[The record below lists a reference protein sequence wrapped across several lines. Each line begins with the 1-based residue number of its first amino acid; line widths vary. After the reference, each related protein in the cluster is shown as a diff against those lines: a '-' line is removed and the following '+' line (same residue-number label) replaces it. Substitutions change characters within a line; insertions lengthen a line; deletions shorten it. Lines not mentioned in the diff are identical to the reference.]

1 MNVNLNEL
9 KNIFKELVSI
19 YSPSKNEKDVAEYII
34 NYLKDMDLPVYLDNS
49 YNAYGGNT
57 PVIFTKLEGSLDS
70 SYTLSAHMDVVE
82 PNKGVVIIEDDG
94 KIKTDGTTT
103 LGGDDKAGV
112 AIILYTLKFLKESNL
127 KFPTVYAIFTPAEEI
142 GMLGAKN
149 INWQEVYKNINPSK
163 DMIVLD
169 NGGPSKFVAHQA
181 PTCNLF
187 TLEVKGKKAH
197 AGIEPEKGISSI
209 QIISEII
216 SKMNILR
223 IDETTTAN
231 ISKLHSEFP
240 TNVVPD
246 YAVAEGEVRAHSY
259 EKIEEILDGYR
270 KICEEICDKYGA
282 GYNFKTNNVYPM
294 LTSKDELNLANRF
307 IKAYKNIGID
317 AKLQVIGGGSDAN
330 FFSEEGFN
338 SIIIGVGMEKVHT
351 TEEYLVVGEMKNS
364 LKVLLEFF
372 LNCN

>member
-1 MNVNLNEL
+1 
-9 KNIFKELVSI
+9 
-19 YSPSKNEKDVAEYII
+19 
-34 NYLKDMDLPVYLDNS
+34 
-49 YNAYGGNT
+49 
-57 PVIFTKLEGSLDS
+57 
-70 SYTLSAHMDVVE
+70 
-82 PNKGVVIIEDDG
+82 
-94 KIKTDGTTT
+94 
-103 LGGDDKAGV
+103 
-112 AIILYTLKFLKESNL
+112 
-127 KFPTVYAIFTPAEEI
+127 
-142 GMLGAKN
+142 
-149 INWQEVYKNINPSK
+149 
-163 DMIVLD
+163 
-169 NGGPSKFVAHQA
+169 
-181 PTCNLF
+181 
-187 TLEVKGKKAH
+187 
-197 AGIEPEKGISSI
+197 
-209 QIISEII
+209 
-216 SKMNILR
+216 MNILR

-259 EKIEEILDGYR
+259 ERLDEVLDDYR
-270 KICEEICDKYGA
+270 KICEEVCDKYGA

>member
-1 MNVNLNEL
+1 MNVNLNKL
-9 KNIFKELVSI
+9 KNIFKELVGI
-19 YSPSKNEKDVAEYII
+19 YSPSKNEKDVATYII
-34 NYLKDMDLPVYLDNS
+34 DYLKELDLPVYLDHS
-49 YNAYGGNT
+49 YETYGGNA
-57 PVIFTKLEGSLDS
+57 PVIFTKLEGSLNS

-94 KIKTDGTTT
+94 KFKTDGTTT

-112 AIILYTLKFLKESNL
+112 AIILYALKFLKESNL

-149 INWQEVYKNINPSK
+149 VNWEEVYKNMNPSK

-187 TLEVKGKKAH
+187 KIEIRGKKAH

-216 SKMNILR
+216 SKMNLLR

-231 ISKLHSEFP
+231 ISKLHSDFP
-240 TNVVPD
+240 SNVVPD
-246 YAVAEGEVRAHSY
+246 YAVAEGELRAHSY
-259 EKIEEILDGYR
+259 EKIDEVLNDYR
-270 KICEEICDKYGA
+270 KICEEVCDKYGA
-282 GYNFKTNNVYPM
+282 GYNFETHNVYPI
-294 LTSKDELNLANRF
+294 LKSKDDLALANKF
-307 IKAYKNIGID
+307 IKAYNNIGID
-317 AKLQVIGGGSDAN
+317 AKLQIIGGGSDAN

-351 TEEYLVVGEMKNS
+351 TEEYLVIGEMKNS

>member
-49 YNAYGGNT
+49 YDAYGGNT
-57 PVIFTKLEGSLDS
+57 PVIFTKLEGALDS

-169 NGGPSKFVAHQA
+169 NGGPSKFVAYQA

-187 TLEVKGKKAH
+187 TLEVRGKKAH
-197 AGIEPEKGISSI
+197 AGIEPENGISSI

-259 EKIEEILDGYR
+259 ERLDEVLDNYR

>member
-1 MNVNLNEL
+1 MKVNLNEL

-34 NYLKDMDLPVYLDNS
+34 NYLKEMDLPVYLDNS
-49 YNAYGGNT
+49 YDAYGGNT
-57 PVIFTKLEGSLDS
+57 PVIFTKLEGALDS

-112 AIILYTLKFLKESNL
+112 AIILYTIKFLKESSL

-181 PTCNLF
+181 PSCNLF
-187 TLEVKGKKAH
+187 TLEVRGKKAH

-259 EKIEEILDGYR
+259 EKLDEILDDYR
-270 KICEEICDKYGA
+270 KICEEVCDKYGA

>member
-34 NYLKDMDLPVYLDNS
+34 NYLKDMGLPVYLDNS
-49 YNAYGGNT
+49 YDAYGGNT
-57 PVIFTKLEGSLDS
+57 PVIFTKLEGALDS

-142 GMLGAKN
+142 GMLGAKY

-187 TLEVKGKKAH
+187 TLEVRGKKAH

>member
-57 PVIFTKLEGSLDS
+57 PVIFTKLEGALDS

-187 TLEVKGKKAH
+187 TLEVRGKKAH

-223 IDETTTAN
+223 INETTTTN

-259 EKIEEILDGYR
+259 ERLDEVLDDYR